1 LNSNEQFYLWN
12 ELFYA
17 ETELGALT
25 SEAWGNTSIGVD
37 AVWNNYYLALANIH
51 DIYDRLDEMCETAED
66 IEIDDKVRAQLTVV
80 EAFKTFKI
88 TDMFGDIPYSE
99 AGYIW
104 FNTTENRKPK
114 YDGQDTIYKTFV
126 EKEKV
131 VREGVQVDTLAD
143 GTKIYLDGDVYYS
156 VNDDGSYT
164 RYNYYR
170 SIKESL
176 ALSIEICDNVK
187 TLAFAMTDVE
197 SVGDFKGDVQKR
209 IDRNNKVVEKEEEE
223 EIVEETVSRYSTENI
238 VVVTYGDGNVAYK
251 SVVLNYNNYTVKVVY
266 DTTDDGVD
274 NGIEYTIPAYE
285 FVVIER

>member
-1 LNSNEQFYLWN
+1 LLYTRSPKGDKVYFYGSYENGYSYFALEAN
-12 ELFYA
+12 A
-17 ETELGALT
+17 ETGEEELVVYHMGELTNKTNAAGEALY
-25 SEAWGNTSIGVD
+25 SFRDNTGT
-37 AVWNNYYLALANIH
+37 YY
-51 DIYDRLDEMCETAED
+51 YTATLED
-66 IEIDDKVRAQLTVV
+66 GYTYYV
-80 EAFKTFKI
+80 E
-88 TDMFGDIPYSE
+88 
-99 AGYIW
+99 
-104 FNTTENRKPK
+104 
-114 YDGQDTIYKTFV
+114 DTIYKTFV

-187 TLAFAMTDVE
+187 TLAFAMTDIE